1 MELLLS
7 LRVNVDGFSL
17 PFLPLFLSLHHP
29 RYFIK
34 VPRSQDEPGKGSFWR
49 IDPNSEMKLID
60 HSYRKRRP
68 HRGGTQMFRT
78 PYGMPRSAPVSP
90 SSHHR
95 QQQQQ
100 QQKQL
105 NNNSGSGMIIHGG
118 VGGPATATTT
128 VVVMGEADT
137 SDTYLDG
144 EEIVSTEHSPEN
156 SNQGQGGDLVLQ
168 SAPIS
173 PGRW

>member
-1 MELLLS
+1 MRHCRGRSQS
-7 LRVNVDGFSL
+7 LRITDHFPS
-17 PFLPLFLSLHHP
+17 FLR

-49 IDPNSEMKLID
+49 IDPNSEVKLID

-68 HRGGTQMFRT
+68 HRGGTQLFRT

-95 QQQQQ
+95 QHS
-100 QQKQL
+100 
-105 NNNSGSGMIIHGG
+105 NSGSHAGAAGG
-118 VGGPATATTT
+118 STSMVMT
-128 VVVMGEADT
+128 MGEADT
-137 SDTYLDG
+137 SDNYMD
-144 EEIVSTEHSPEN
+144 EELVSAEHSPEN
-156 SNQGQGGDLVLQ
+156 SNQGVSGAEMVLQ
-168 SAPIS
+168 SAPVS